1 MGYRR
6 RGWGW
11 RTTWNHTN
19 HNPEEP
25 DFVGPCLIWFLF
37 AGPILAFLAGTIAA
51 PFGWFVYFTPV
62 WLGIAAKLRVL
73 ANSHDAR

>member
-11 RTTWNHTN
+11 RTTWNRTSYQTEG
-19 HNPEEP
+19 PAL
-25 DFVGPCLIWFLF
+25 VGPCLLWFLF
-37 AGPILAFLAGTIAA
+37 AGPILAFFASTIAV
-51 PFGWFVYFTPV
+51 PFGWFVYFIPV
-62 WLGIAAKLRVL
+62 WLGIAAKLLVI